1 MVKKEI
7 KIVYLDKEYLN
18 YWGDEFSNVEYM
30 SNSNIKQKQSK
41 KNKKETDSTLK
52 STTPSVIG
60 YMSRTVLF
68 NLPPKVFE
76 IFRRECVINIPSNV
90 KEG

>member
-41 KNKKETDSTLK
+41 KNKK
-52 STTPSVIG
+52 
-60 YMSRTVLF
+60 
-68 NLPPKVFE
+68 
-76 IFRRECVINIPSNV
+76 
-90 KEG
+90 